1 VTVHGTSTGDGDRNR
16 EHDLD
21 GDRKVR
27 AMRRRRWLVA
37 ILAAV
42 ALVAGGCGGGGDRP
56 ALIVSAAASLKQ
68 AFTRYGQQ
76 FAPAAVRFS
85 FAGSDEL
92 AAQIEQGVDPDVFA
106 SANTTLPALLYR
118 KGLVEKPLVFAAN
131 RLVLAVPS
139 GSRIVRLAEVERP
152 GVTLAVGAPTVPI
165 GIYTRTLL
173 NRLGAARR
181 QAVLRNVKDS
191 EPDVTGIVGK
201 LTEGA
206 VEAGFLYATDVA
218 ATDGRLR
225 AIQLPA
231 RLQPQVAYGVAI
243 AIGAE
248 HPAQARAFLAGLLH
262 GAGRRA
268 LLASG
273 FLQPAAG

>member
-1 VTVHGTSTGDGDRNR
+1 VT
-16 EHDLD
+16 
-21 GDRKVR
+21 RK
-27 AMRRRRWLVA
+27 AIRRLPA
-37 ILAAV
+37 AAAAV
-42 ALVAGGCGGGGDRP
+42 VALAVGGCGGGGDRP

-76 FAPAAVRFS
+76 FPPAAVRYS
-85 FAGSDEL
+85 FAGSDQL
-92 AAQIEQGVDPDVFA
+92 AAQIEQGAVPDVFA

-118 KGLVEKPLVFAAN
+118 KGLVQKPVVFAAN

-139 GSRIVRLAEVERP
+139 GSRIARLADVERP
-152 GVTLAVGAPTVPI
+152 GVTLAVGAPTVPV
-165 GIYTRTLL
+165 GIYTQALL

-181 QAVLRNVKDS
+181 GRVLRNVRDS
-191 EPDVTGIVGK
+191 EPDVSGIVGK

-231 RLQPQVAYGVAI
+231 RLEPQVAYGVAI
-243 AIGAE
+243 ATGAQ

-268 LLASG
+268 LLAAG
-273 FLQPAAG
+273 FLQPATG

>member
-1 VTVHGTSTGDGDRNR
+1 
-16 EHDLD
+16 
-21 GDRKVR
+21 
-27 AMRRRRWLVA
+27 MRRQRRGEHRVDRGDPAARTMSPRRLLGA
-37 ILAAV
+37 ILAV
-42 ALVAGGCGGGGDRP
+42 GVLTVSGCGGGGDRP

-92 AAQIEQGVDPDVFA
+92 AAQIEQGVAPDVFA
-106 SANTTLPALLYR
+106 SANTTLPNLLYR

-139 GSRIVRLAEVERP
+139 GSPITSLAGVERG
-152 GVTLAVGAPTVPI
+152 GVTLSVGAPTVPV

-173 NRLGAARR
+173 SRLGAPQRR
-181 QAVLRNVKDS
+181 TLLRNVKDS
-191 EPDVTGIVGK
+191 EPDVSGIVGK

-206 VEAGFLYATDVA
+206 VDAGFLYTTDVA
-218 ATDGRLR
+218 AAGGRLR

-243 AIGAE
+243 VVGAE
-248 HPAQARAFLAGLLH
+248 HPKQARAFVSGLLH
-262 GAGRRA
+262 GPGRRA
-268 LLASG
+268 LQAAG
-273 FLQPAAG
+273 FLQPAAR